1 MCRKAGPPSS
11 RGARSCEARWG
22 RSARAGASPPPR
34 PAAARALNRPAG
46 AARAASHEGGRVAAR
61 RGAGPRMCRGLPSRA
76 VICRRGGAR
85 RRVGGA
91 RPRARRGRAGA
102 ASRGAARR
110 AAARAGSAAPLLM
123 RRRSCLC
130 VAGAGAGVTVMLVA
144 QSPVPSSPDRGS
156 QQGVPGHRAFAG
168 GMAGES
174 GFPTSCVKPWA
185 RQLPPVTGGLCD
197 HRPGGLCVGSHGR
210 LGVRAFAFVHFPSLG
225 RAGVW
230 TPCAGPTRVCGLW
243 RCRSWQAPSPPVRI
257 AAPN

>member
-144 QSPVPSSPDRGS
+144 QSPSPP
-156 QQGVPGHRAFAG
+156 VPGSRRP
-168 GMAGES
+168 S
-174 GFPTSCVKPWA
+174 KGFP
-185 RQLPPVTGGLCD
+185 VT
-197 HRPGGLCVGSHGR
+197 V
-210 LGVRAFAFVHFPSLG
+210 PSLG
-225 RAGVW
+225 A
-230 TPCAGPTRVCGLW
+230 
-243 RCRSWQAPSPPVRI
+243 WQARVAFRLAASNRGHDSCRRPPVACATI
-257 AAPN
+257 WPWWLVYWLPW